1 MRNSGFTIIELLI
14 ASLMVAIVMVFTME
28 TFTVNNRNYIKI
40 DSVVDTQQSVRAI
53 ASILERDLRHA
64 GMMVPEI
71 VAACGIDN
79 TTAPDLLYISDH
91 TAVNPDDAIGTFDG
105 ARVQGTLSQVNANP
119 SNPPLTTLT
128 LDTLVMEPDTP
139 DPSYD
144 TDGNGVNDSDFR
156 VNGGVIVAD
165 LMKHD
170 RGSACGIVTNVNLVT
185 KSITI
190 RIKTNA
196 LGNASAAY
204 ALVAVPA
211 LEYRIDSQK
220 LYRNNLLL
228 ADGVEDLQLTYFL
241 DANGDNEVT
250 VGERKGEGTG
260 TNQYVANLSDASEL
274 RWVRL
279 NIVVRTRS
287 EDDRFTRGLF
297 QATENRVA
305 ITTADGFR
313 RRVHTAIVRMR
324 NVGDRAGGT

>member
-14 ASLMVAIVMVFTME
+14 ASLLVAIVMVFTME

-53 ASILERDLRHA
+53 ASVLERDLRHA

-71 VAACGIDN
+71 VAACGIDR
-79 TTAPDLLYISDH
+79 TTAPDLLYVSDY
-91 TAVNPDDAIGTFDG
+91 TAVNPADAIGVFDG
-105 ARVQGTLSQVNANP
+105 ALVQGAVSQVNANP
-119 SNPPLTTLT
+119 SSPPLTTLT

-165 LMKHD
+165 SLDHG
-170 RGSACGIVTNVNLVT
+170 RGSACGIVTNVDLAT
-185 KSITI
+185 KTITI

-196 LGNASAAY
+196 LGNSTGAY

-211 LEYRIDSQK
+211 LEYRIDSER

-228 ADGVEDLQLTYFL
+228 SDGVEDLQLTYFL
-241 DANGDNEVT
+241 DANGNDAVD
-250 VGERKGEGTG
+250 VGELKGESS
-260 TNQYVANLSDASEL
+260 TNQYVANLSDASDL
-274 RWVRL
+274 RAVRI
-279 NIVVRTRS
+279 NIVVRTRT
-287 EDDRFTRGLF
+287 EDDRFTQGFF
-297 QATENRVA
+297 QATENRAA

-324 NVGDRAGGT
+324 NVGDRVGGT

>member
-14 ASLMVAIVMVFTME
+14 ASLLVAIVMVFTME

-53 ASILERDLRHA
+53 ASVLERDLRHA
-64 GMMVPEI
+64 GMMVPEV
-71 VAACGIDN
+71 VAACGIDS
-79 TTAPDLLYISDH
+79 TTAPDHLYVSDY
-91 TAVNPDDAIGTFDG
+91 TAVNPVDAIGVCDG
-105 ARVQGTLSQVNANP
+105 ALVQGAVSQVNANP

-156 VNGGVIVAD
+156 ENGGVIVAD
-165 LMKHD
+165 SLDHG
-170 RGSACGIVTNVNLVT
+170 RGSACGIVTNVNLAT
-185 KSITI
+185 NSITI

-196 LGNASAAY
+196 LGNSAGAY

-211 LEYRIDSQK
+211 LEYRINSEK

-228 ADGVEDLQLTYFL
+228 SDGVEDLQLTYFL
-241 DANGDNEVT
+241 DANGNDEVN
-250 VGERKGEGTG
+250 VGELKGESSG
-260 TNQYVANLSDASEL
+260 NQYVANASDASDL
-274 RWVRL
+274 RAVRI
-279 NIVVRTRS
+279 NIVVRTRT
-287 EDDRFTRGLF
+287 EDDRFTQGLF
-297 QATENRVA
+297 QATENRAA

-324 NVGDRAGGT
+324 NVGDRVGGA